1 MPCTVFDTFE
11 CRNLQQVTILSIDRT
26 NYFVDESRIVVCY
39 NFIVRQVSPVRIN
52 SQLSIFA
59 TTIDSSIVLVNYIF
73 TLLSVRLHDEF
84 LHLFDSQINRN
95 YTCDTEECGLK
106 NCVGTVTQ
114 TNFQSNLCCIDIV
127 NSNIFLSEI
136 TFYLV
141 RQVFSQLFAIPYSVQ
156 QECTIFTQTAS
167 NIVHTQISLNVTS
180 NEVRSIY
187 QISRTNRMI
196 TETQV
201 RTSETTGLL
210 RVVREVCLAIFV
222 CIVTNNLYRVLVST
236 HRTVST

>member
-52 SQLSIFA
+52 CQLSIFA

-95 YTCDTEECGLK
+95 YTCDTEKCRLQDCIGA
-106 NCVGTVTQ
+106 VTQ
-114 TNFQSNLCCIDIV
+114 TNFQCDLCSIDII
-127 NSNIFLSEI
+127 NRNIFLSEI
-136 TFYLV
+136 TFYAV
-141 RQVFSQLFAIPYSVQ
+141 RQVFCQFFAIPYRVQ
-156 QECTIFTQTAS
+156 QECTVLTQTAS
-167 NIVHTQISLNVTS
+167 HIVHTQVSLNVTS
-180 NEVRSIY
+180 HKIRCVY
-187 QISRTNRMI
+187 QIGRADRMI

-201 RTSETTGLL
+201 RTSETAGFL
-210 RVVREVCLAIFV
+210 RVVREIGLTIFI
-222 CIVTNNLYRVLVST
+222 CIVTDDLD
-236 HRTVST
+236 